1 MIAIIDYNMGNV
13 RSVAKAFKKL
23 NADFIIS
30 NSPQDIKKATHL
42 VLPGV
47 GAFGDGMANLKKL
60 KLIELLEEEALK
72 KKKPFLG
79 ICIGMQ
85 LLASKGEEHGQ
96 HYGLGWIKGTVRRFV
111 VDEKRYKVPH
121 IGWNNITI
129 RTQKPLFSD
138 IPDASDF
145 YFVHSFHLV
154 PEDQRVIAATCD
166 YGETFV
172 AAIKKDNIFGVQFHP
187 EKSQTYGIKVIENFI
202 HA

>member
-121 IGWNNITI
+121 LGWNNITI